1 MKAETKKQIKK
12 NFEKIRKSIEIENI
26 SYGEILYLQNN
37 IEHIDKND
45 ITLLEWAGVEE
56 SDI

>member
-12 NFEKIRKSIEIENI
+12 NFEKIRKSIEFENI
-26 SYGEILYLQNN
+26 SYGEIVYLQNN

>member
-12 NFEKIRKSIEIENI
+12 NFEKIRKSIEFENI
-26 SYGEILYLQNN
+26 SYSEILYLENN
-37 IEHIDKND
+37 TEHIDKND

>member
-12 NFEKIRKSIEIENI
+12 NFEKIRKSIESENI
-26 SYGEILYLQNN
+26 SYGEIAYLQNN